1 MSKEKIDK
9 EEVWIQE
16 TLKLTGAYIFVMLR
30 LEDASDQFP
39 NDQDL
44 GAWVRGFLKD
54 KDHKLPDDE

>member
-1 MSKEKIDK
+1 MTNEENTDK
-9 EEVWIQE
+9 EQWIQE
-16 TLKLTGAYIFVMLR
+16 TLKLTGAYMFVMLR
-30 LEDASDQFP
+30 LEDATEQLP

>member
-1 MSKEKIDK
+1 MNEENTDKEK
-9 EEVWIQE
+9 WIQE
-16 TLKLTGAYIFVMLR
+16 TLKLTGAYMFVMLR
-30 LEDASDQFP
+30 LEDATEQLP